1 MKLKKE
7 ILESPFFMLLIILV
21 IIIGGIYI
29 VGEIT
34 YKQPENDETI
44 NEPEII
50 DVTPFSDFDWSKLN
64 RENDF
69 ITYEDDKYTSM
80 IGIDVAAHQET
91 IDWKK
96 VKQAGVEFAYIRLGY
111 RGCSEGILH
120 TDLEFEKNL
129 KGATE
134 NGILV
139 GIYWYSQPISE
150 IEAIEEAKYVID
162 VLDGRHIDLPIAYDF
177 EETFQADGTISR
189 MHDMPKQ
196 DRTKMAVAFCN
207 EIIKNHQ
214 DVMIYTNLDWAENY
228 YDWNELEDYPVWF
241 AQYSSYPEFDRPLV
255 MWQYEDNG
263 FIDGIDRST
272 DFDILFIRK
281 NNQN

>member
-34 YKQPENDETI
+34 YKQPEKDETI